1 MTPSVYCAV
10 NLVRGGPLSLALVH
24 PDGRWFYA
32 EPTDIAVESGEAEA
46 RSRARLRSVPGT
58 TFSTL
63 ACLEEHVAIFLDQ
76 VVPSGS
82 IVLEIAHDGSL
93 EETQAHQMLASAVS
107 KSCHALIL
115 KLKKVD
121 ADPTLLADLR
131 AHCGGEERIQSHA
144 LISAMSLALCS
155 TEELTDFFSQPFHRL
170 EMLLGSKNAMSLRA
184 WIREH
189 ERGVRET
196 LALKAA

>member
-1 MTPSVYCAV
+1 MTPTVFCAV
-10 NLVRGGPLSLALVH
+10 NLVLGGPLSLALVH

-32 EPTDIAVESGEAEA
+32 EPTDIVVESGEAEA

-63 ACLEEHVAIFLDQ
+63 ACLDEHVAIYLDQ

-82 IVLEIAHDGSL
+82 IVLEIAHAGSL

-107 KSCHALIL
+107 KSCNALTL

-121 ADPTLLADLR
+121 TDSTLLADLR
-131 AHCGGEERIQSHA
+131 AHCGGDERVQDHA
-144 LISAMSLALCS
+144 LINAMSLALCNKS
-155 TEELTDFFSQPFHRL
+155 QVTDFFSQPFHRL

-184 WIREH
+184 WVREH
-189 ERGVRET
+189 ERGVREA